1 MSPAIV
7 TETVWALSRE
17 SPPVIP
23 DEIVVITTA
32 RGEADLIRD
41 LLTPCPEWNHSTVWQ
56 SLRLEILG
64 TSNDPRLIL
73 KPCKVISLHDPELGI
88 ASPLDD
94 IRSRADNA
102 AAAEAILDEVRRI
115 TANDDTRLIASI
127 AGGRKTM
134 GALLSSALSLLGRR
148 GDRLTHILVNDP
160 FDSPRLQP
168 RFYFPPSPP
177 IQYQVAAYD
186 HSETVISSA
195 NARLDLAD
203 VPFVPLR
210 YLFSDHLGRLPGDFM
225 ELVQSASRAVE
236 ELAGPVSLWLDRS
249 RWIAFVNHCPL
260 KLTGRDIPFFDFLY
274 ERVRSGNPP
283 IATHDQIVEPFKR
296 FFVDWSPLHPEVAL
310 DKGGG
315 EDWRKSPPT
324 ADDFRKRLNSLRE
337 RLQKAGLGQWV
348 NRLLPR
354 RSAVGFLVAGVKIAP
369 PNDGNITA
377 SVASRA
383 ALREPQKRGAAAPGI

>member
-41 LLTPCPEWNHSTVWQ
+41 LLTPRPEWNDSTVWQ

-64 TSNDPRLIL
+64 SPNDPRLSL
-73 KPCKVISLHDPELGI
+73 KPCKVISLHDSALGV
-88 ASPLDD
+88 ACPLDD
-94 IRSRADNA
+94 IRTRADNA

-168 RFYFPPSPP
+168 RFFFPPTPSV
-177 IQYQVAAYD
+177 QYQVPSID
-186 HSETVISSA
+186 VTQTVISSTH
-195 NARLDLAD
+195 ARLDLAD

-210 YLFSDHLGRLPGDFM
+210 YLFSDRMGRLPGDFM
-225 ELVQSASRAVE
+225 ELVQSASQVVE

-274 ERVRSGNPP
+274 ERVRAGNPP
-283 IATHDQIVEPFKR
+283 LATHDQIEEPFKR
-296 FFVDWSPLHPEVAL
+296 FLAKWAPLHPEVAL

-315 EDWRKSPPT
+315 DDWRKTPP
-324 ADDFRKRLNSLRE
+324 ASEDFRKRLNSLRD
-337 RLQKAGLGQWV
+337 RFQKAGLGQWV
-348 NRLLPR
+348 TRLLPPR
-354 RSAVGFLVAGVKIAP
+354 GAVGFLVAGVKISP
-369 PNDGNITA
+369 PENEKSNY
-377 SVASRA
+377 
-383 ALREPQKRGAAAPGI
+383 